1 MGLKMQLTEIKKIVL
16 SNYETLEDDISVSDN
31 ITNLIANEIVT
42 AVKIIKILPKIKN
55 SIINYNDI
63 LKATVTIS
71 SLLEQLP
78 KTNEV
83 KLFLKNIND
92 LQYQLERYK
101 NKNTI
106 LTKYENIFNN
116 MDENIG
122 SIPTKYNIQNLL
134 LWNIK
139 VLLIDHVDDLK
150 NRDNI
155 AINIIREIFKIKRLP
170 RKEMKY
176 HMIKIYLS
184 KEELYIEKKLAY
196 DSTKE
201 YIYKF

>member
-31 ITNLIANEIVT
+31 ITNLIVNEIVT
-42 AVKIIKILPKIKN
+42 AVKIIEILPKIKN